1 MNRFRP
7 EKPFRRLLQA
17 DSSPRNLHAFP
28 FRQRPDNTPRP
39 ENLDCNMFK
48 RPTTRKTKGWISSK
62 KLFVIGM
69 LAGLLLAISYVV
81 YLDFT
86 VRARF
91 EGKRFALPA
100 RVYARPL
107 ELYPGQA
114 LRAADLLDELT
125 LLGYRQTNE
134 PGEPG
139 SYRWSGQV
147 VELATRPFTF
157 GDGRQESIPLRVV
170 FNNGRVDTLQRRSDN
185 AGLDL
190 VRLDPAMIGGIYPA
204 KNEDRVLVRLKDVP
218 KQVVDALIAVED
230 NRFYSHHGIDP
241 RGIARALFTTL
252 SGGGLQGGSTLTQQ
266 LVKNFYL
273 TADRTLR
280 RKLTEMVMAVLLE
293 IHYGKAEILETYIN
307 EVYLGQDGNRAIHGF
322 GLASS
327 FFFDKPLERI
337 TLPETALLVGLL
349 KGPAYYSP
357 RRHPQRAQ
365 KRRNLVLAEMAQQG
379 FITEA
384 QLMAARAAPLGII
397 DRPPRGTSLYPA
409 FLDLVFRQLR
419 RDYREEDLRSE
430 GLQIITTLDPR
441 VQKAAE
447 KALTGRLARL
457 EKSRK
462 GKTAELQGAVVVTS
476 TQNAEVQ
483 AVVGDRVPSFKGF
496 DRALD
501 AFRPI
506 GSLIKPIV
514 YLTALQQPRQYTLA
528 TLLDDSPLVLKQ
540 AGTGDWTPL
549 NYDKQSHGQV
559 PLQTALANSYNLAT
573 VRLGLS
579 LGVGSVMSNLQR
591 MGLDREPPAYAASL
605 LGANTLSPLEVTQV
619 YQTIAAGGFRTP
631 LRAIR
636 EVLTADG
643 QPLQRYPLEVEQVI
657 DPATLYLLTVALQD
671 VVREGTAQGLAAWL
685 PSALTVAG
693 KTGTTDDFRDSWFAG
708 FTGDRLGVIWVGR
721 DDDQPTG
728 LTGAGGAMAVWGD
741 MMASLDPEPLALPEP
756 DSIERV
762 WIDPASGLLSGSS
775 CPGAVE
781 LPFINGSAP
790 TEFGGCGRQSVG
802 RSIKNWF
809 ERLFR

>member
-1 MNRFRP
+1 
-7 EKPFRRLLQA
+7 
-17 DSSPRNLHAFP
+17 
-28 FRQRPDNTPRP
+28 
-39 ENLDCNMFK
+39 MFK
-48 RPTTRKTKGWISSK
+48 RPAKRNAKWWILKK
-62 KLFVIGM
+62 KLFFGGI
-69 LAGLLLAISYVV
+69 LAGLLLALSYAV

-107 ELYPGQA
+107 ELYPGKKLSVVNLVA
-114 LRAADLLDELT
+114 ELSI
-125 LLGYRQTNE
+125 LGYRQTNKS
-134 PGEPG
+134 GEPG
-139 SYRWSGQV
+139 SYHRSGQV
-147 VELATRPFTF
+147 VELVTRPFTF
-157 GDGRQESIPLRVV
+157 DDGLQKSIALRVV
-170 FNNGRVDTLQRRSDN
+170 FKDSGVAALQRQPDN
-185 AGLDL
+185 AVLDL
-190 VRLDPAMIGGIYPA
+190 VRLDPAMIGGIYPG

-218 KQVVDALIAVED
+218 KQLVDALIAVED
-230 NRFYSHHGIDP
+230 NRFYSHHGLDP

-280 RKLTEMVMAVLLE
+280 RKLTEMVMAMLLE
-293 IHYGKAEILETYIN
+293 IHYSKAEILETYIN

-327 FFFDKPLERI
+327 FFFDQSLEHI
-337 TLPETALLVGLL
+337 SLPETAMLAGLL
-349 KGPAYYSP
+349 KGPTYYSP
-357 RRHPQRAQ
+357 RHHPKRAQ
-365 KRRNLVLAEMAQQG
+365 QRRDLVLAEMAEKG

-384 QLMAARAAPLGII
+384 QLVAARAAPLGVI
-397 DRPPRGTSLYPA
+397 DRPDRGTSPYPA

-430 GLQIITTLDPR
+430 GLQVITTLDPR
-441 VQKAAE
+441 VQEASE
-447 KALTGRLARL
+447 KALAENLARL
-457 EKSRK
+457 EKNRK
-462 GKTAELQGAVVVTS
+462 GKSDSLQGAVVVTS

-483 AVVGDRVPSFKGF
+483 AVVGDRVSNFKGF

-514 YLTALQQPRQYTLA
+514 YLTALQKPQHYTLA
-528 TLLDDSPLVLKQ
+528 TLLDDSPLVLRQ
-540 AGTGDWTPL
+540 AGTGDWMPL

-559 PLQTALANSYNLAT
+559 PLHTALANSYNLAT
-573 VRLGLS
+573 ARLGLS
-579 LGVGSVMSNLQR
+579 LGVGSVMGNLQR
-591 MGLDREPPAYAASL
+591 MGLDREPPAYASSL
-605 LGANTLSPLEVTQV
+605 LGAISLTPLEVIQI

-643 QPLQRYPLEVEQVI
+643 HRLKRYPLEVEQVI
-657 DPATLYLLTVALQD
+657 DPATLYLLTVALQG
-671 VVREGTAQGLAAWL
+671 VVRQGTARGLTAWL
-685 PSALTVAG
+685 PSPLAVAG
-693 KTGTTDDFRDSWFAG
+693 KTGTSDDFRDSWFAG
-708 FTGDRLGVIWVGR
+708 FTGDRLGVVWIGR
-721 DDDQPTG
+721 DDNQSTG
-728 LTGAGGAMAVWGD
+728 LTGASGAMAVWAD
-741 MMASLDPEPLALPEP
+741 MMARLDPEPLTLQEP
-756 DSIERV
+756 DNIKRA
-762 WIDPASGLLSGSS
+762 WIDSASGLLSDRT

-781 LPFINGSAP
+781 LPFIDGSAP
-790 TEFGGCGRQSVG
+790 TEFSDCGRNSIG

>member
-1 MNRFRP
+1 MV
-7 EKPFRRLLQA
+7 KW
-17 DSSPRNLHAFP
+17 SK
-28 FRQRPDNTPRP
+28 
-39 ENLDCNMFK
+39 K
-48 RPTTRKTKGWISSK
+48 RKAKKRSLKK
-62 KLFVIGM
+62 KLFFIGM
-69 LAGLLLAISYVV
+69 LAALVLAASYVA
-81 YLDFT
+81 YLDYT

-107 ELYPGQA
+107 ELYPGQK
-114 LRAADLLDELT
+114 LRPSELLAELT
-125 LLGYRQTNE
+125 LLRYRETNQ
-134 PGEPG
+134 PGKPG
-139 SYRWSGQV
+139 SYHWSGQA
-147 VELATRPFTF
+147 VELVTRPFTF
-157 GDGRQESIPLRVV
+157 GDGRQESTDLRVS
-170 FNNGRVDTLQRRSDN
+170 FSGDRVTVLQRQPDDT
-185 AGLDL
+185 GLDL
-190 VRLDPAMIGGIYPA
+190 VRLDPAMIGGIYPG
-204 KNEDRVLVRLKDVP
+204 KNEDRVLVRLSDVP
-218 KQVVDALIAVED
+218 EQVVNALIAVED
-230 NRFYSHHGIDP
+230 NRFYHHHGIDP

-252 SGGGLQGGSTLTQQ
+252 TGGGVQGGSTLTQQ

-293 IHYGKAEILETYIN
+293 IHYSKAEILETYIN

-322 GLASS
+322 GLACS

-357 RRHPQRAQ
+357 RRHPQRAL
-365 KRRNLVLAEMAQQG
+365 KRRNLVLGEMAEKG

-384 QLMAARAAPLGII
+384 QLMSARTAPLGII
-397 DRPPRGTSLYPA
+397 DRPPRGTSPYPA
-409 FLDLVFRQLR
+409 FLDLVIRQLR

-430 GLQIITTLDPR
+430 GLQVMTTLDPR
-441 VQKAAE
+441 VQAAAE
-447 KALTGRLARL
+447 KALTGRLAWL
-457 EKSRK
+457 EKHRG
-462 GKTAELQGAVVVTS
+462 GKAADLQGAMVVTG

-483 AVVGDRVPSFKGF
+483 AVVGDRVPRFKGF

-501 AFRPI
+501 ALRPI

-528 TLLDDSPLVLKQ
+528 SLLDDSPVMLKQ
-540 AGTGDWTPL
+540 AGAADWSPQ

-559 PLQTALANSYNLAT
+559 PLYTALANSYNLAT
-573 VRLGLS
+573 VRLGLA
-579 LGVGSVMSNLQR
+579 LGVDPVMDNLER
-591 MGLDREPPAYAASL
+591 MGLDRELHAYAASL
-605 LGANTLSPLEVTQV
+605 LGANALSPLEVTRV

-643 QPLQRYPLEVEQVI
+643 EPLQHYSLQVEQVV
-657 DPATLYLLTVALQD
+657 DPATLYLLTAALQD
-671 VVREGTAQGLAAWL
+671 VVRHGTAQGLAARM
-685 PSALTVAG
+685 PSGLDIAG

-708 FTGDRLGVIWVGR
+708 FTGDRLAVVWVGR
-721 DDDQPTG
+721 DDNQSTG

-741 MMASLDPEPLALPEP
+741 LMAGLDPEPLILPEP
-756 DSIERV
+756 DNIERD
-762 WIDPASGLLSGSS
+762 WIDPASGLLSDSN

-781 LPFINGSAP
+781 LPFIKGSAP
-790 TEFGGCGRQSVG
+790 TEYAGCGRPSVG
-802 RSIKNWF
+802 KSIKSWF

>member
-1 MNRFRP
+1 MAKRSTKRR
-7 EKPFRRLLQA
+7 KKRWLSKKRLL
-17 DSSPRNLHAFP
+17 F
-28 FRQRPDNTPRP
+28 
-39 ENLDCNMFK
+39 
-48 RPTTRKTKGWISSK
+48 
-62 KLFVIGM
+62 IGM
-69 LAGLLLAISYVV
+69 LAGLLLAASYVV

-107 ELYPGQA
+107 ELYPG
-114 LRAADLLDELT
+114 LKMRASELLAELT
-125 LLGYRQTNE
+125 LLGYRKTMR

-157 GDGRQESIPLRVV
+157 GDGRQESTALRVI
-170 FNNGRVDTLQRRSDN
+170 FDGDRVETLQRRSDN
-185 AGLDL
+185 ARLDL
-190 VRLDPAMIGGIYPA
+190 VRLDPALIGGIYPG
-204 KNEDRVLVRLKDVP
+204 KNEDRVLVRLDDVP
-218 KQVVDALIAVED
+218 RQVVDALVAVED
-230 NRFYSHHGIDP
+230 NRFYRHHGIDP

-293 IHYGKAEILETYIN
+293 IHYSKEEILETYLN

-337 TLPETALLVGLL
+337 CLSETALLVGLL

-357 RRHPQRAQ
+357 RRHPQRALE
-365 KRRNLVLAEMAQQG
+365 RRNLVLAEMAEGG

-384 QLMAARAAPLGII
+384 QLLASRTAPLGVI
-397 DRPPRGTSLYPA
+397 DRPPRGTSPYPA
-409 FLDLVFRQLR
+409 FLDLVLRQLR

-430 GLQIITTLDPR
+430 GLQVVTTLDPR
-441 VQKAAE
+441 VQGAAE
-447 KALTGRLARL
+447 QALAARLALL
-457 EKSRK
+457 EKSRGAK
-462 GKTAELQGAVVVTS
+462 AAGLQGALVVTS
-476 TQNAEVQ
+476 AQNAEVQ
-483 AVVGDRVPSFKGF
+483 AVVGDREPRFKGF

-501 AFRPI
+501 ARRPI

-514 YLTALQQPRQYTLA
+514 YLTALQQPQHYTLA

-540 AGTGDWTPL
+540 AGTEDWTPQ

-559 PLQTALANSYNLAT
+559 PLRTALANSYNLST
-573 VRLGLS
+573 VRLGLA
-579 LGVGSVMSNLQR
+579 LGVAPVMDNLER
-591 MGLDREPPAYAASL
+591 MGLDRELPAYAASL
-605 LGANTLSPLEVTQV
+605 LGANALSPLEVTQV
-619 YQTIAAGGFRTP
+619 YQTVAANGFRTP

-643 QPLQRYPLEVEQVI
+643 EPLQRYSLEVEQVI
-657 DPATLYLLTVALQD
+657 DPASLYLLTVALQD
-671 VVREGTAQGLAAWL
+671 VVRQGTAHGLAARL
-685 PSALTVAG
+685 PAGLEVAG

-708 FTGDRLGVIWVGR
+708 FTGDRLAVVWVGR
-721 DDDQPTG
+721 DDNHPTG
-728 LTGAGGAMAVWGD
+728 LTGASGAMAVWGD
-741 MMASLDPEPLALPEP
+741 MMAGLDPEPLIPPEP
-756 DSIERV
+756 DNIERA
-762 WIDPASGLLSGSS
+762 WIDPASGLLSDSG

-781 LPFINGSAP
+781 LPFIAGSAP
-790 TEFGGCGRQSVG
+790 TESAVCGPRSVG
-802 RSIKNWF
+802 KSIKSWF